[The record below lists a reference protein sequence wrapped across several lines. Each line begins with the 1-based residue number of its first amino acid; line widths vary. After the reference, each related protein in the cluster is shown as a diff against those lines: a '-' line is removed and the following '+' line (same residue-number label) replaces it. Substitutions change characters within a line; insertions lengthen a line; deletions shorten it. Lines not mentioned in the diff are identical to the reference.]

1 MGKSDSGISDE
12 YQRKGNEHKYAKS
25 LTDAPSPLPY
35 LLSRSSS
42 PQELAVS
49 MEGDEVLHNGLH
61 SSARSL
67 DPDNEISTLT
77 DTIDV
82 LITTGNIHAT
92 PRSPPTCHEILI
104 QYGACYLQAGTIMT
118 RRQFAKS

>member
-1 MGKSDSGISDE
+1 MGKSDSGISGE
-12 YQRKGNEHKYAKS
+12 YQRKGKEHKYAKS
-25 LTDAPSPLPY
+25 LTDVPSPLPY
-35 LLSRSSS
+35 LFSRSSS

-67 DPDNEISTLT
+67 DPDNEVSILT

-92 PRSPPTCHEILI
+92 PRSPPTCYEILI
-104 QYGACYLQAGTIMT
+104 QYGFVIFKRVL
-118 RRQFAKS
+118 